1 MKSRVYFFPLLFL
14 FLFLAAALLVL
25 EQCKPKASASAESAQ
40 ASFTGDQ
47 SCQSCHAK
55 EHADWELSDH
65 RKAMAPA
72 NDTTVLG
79 DFSGVTYRADGV
91 TNRFF
96 KKDGRFFIETTEL
109 NGQANTYEVLYTFG
123 YRPLQQYLVAFPGGR
138 MQVTRASWDTDKKKW
153 FHQYAGQQMQPNDW
167 LHWTRG
173 GQNWNTMCASCH
185 STNLVKGYDAQA
197 DTFHTTYSA
206 INVGCE
212 SCHGPG
218 SSHIEYVQSAAFT
231 KGEKTPGAFL
241 RSLKNDTLAAFNTCM
256 PCHARKTGLEQD
268 PVFSRELMDHFI
280 LEIPRTEYFHADGQV
295 DDEDFIYTSF
305 LQSKMYHRN
314 VTCKSCHNPHS
325 GKLIAQGNA
334 MCLSCHQPSY
344 AEKSH
349 TGHEAALT
357 KVTCVSCHMPG
368 KFYME
373 NDYRHD
379 HSFRVPRPDLSA
391 KYGTPNACNDC
402 HKNKSAKWSAD
413 AVARWHGPR
422 RAYHFSED
430 LIPGSKGG
438 DSALRHLTRLAQD
451 TAVPGIVRATAVYY
465 LNQAVSPQA
474 LAQLLLSFRDE
485 DPQVRYR
492 ALQNIDVYP
501 PAQWMDAVGPMLSDP
516 VRAVRIASADAFLLV
531 PADRVPVAFR
541 DDFAKSKTE
550 LEAYLK
556 SQLDFASGNM
566 GMADFYLKQQDYG
579 NAERYYL
586 RGIRQD
592 SLMNYARLNLSSM
605 YNAQRRNDEAL
616 AILKD
621 AEKTDARNGRVNYQL
636 ALLLAEMNRIP
647 EAEAQFRKALANNHT
662 DPRLYYNYGV
672 LVQQQGKAK
681 EAERIFRE
689 GIRLQPMHEDLNY
702 ALAFLLMQL
711 KREADAR
718 EPARVLKTLSP
729 NNPNYQALFRAV
741 GI

>member
-1 MKSRVYFFPLLFL
+1 
-14 FLFLAAALLVL
+14 
-25 EQCKPKASASAESAQ
+25 
-40 ASFTGDQ
+40 
-47 SCQSCHAK
+47 
-55 EHADWELSDH
+55 
-65 RKAMAPA
+65 
-72 NDTTVLG
+72 
-79 DFSGVTYRADGV
+79 
-91 TNRFF
+91 
-96 KKDGRFFIETTEL
+96 
-109 NGQANTYEVLYTFG
+109 
-123 YRPLQQYLVAFPGGR
+123 
-138 MQVTRASWDTDKKKW
+138 
-153 FHQYAGQQMQPNDW
+153 
-167 LHWTRG
+167 
-173 GQNWNTMCASCH
+173 
-185 STNLVKGYDAQA
+185 
-197 DTFHTTYSA
+197 
-206 INVGCE
+206 
-212 SCHGPG
+212 
-218 SSHIEYVQSAAFT
+218 
-231 KGEKTPGAFL
+231 
-241 RSLKNDTLAAFNTCM
+241 
-256 PCHARKTGLEQD
+256 
-268 PVFSRELMDHFI
+268 
-280 LEIPRTEYFHADGQV
+280 
-295 DDEDFIYTSF
+295 
-305 LQSKMYHRN
+305 
-314 VTCKSCHNPHS
+314 
-325 GKLIAQGNA
+325 
-334 MCLSCHQPSY
+334 
-344 AEKSH
+344 
-349 TGHEAALT
+349 
-357 KVTCVSCHMPG
+357 MPG

-402 HKNKSAKWSAD
+402 HKDKSAKWSAD

-422 RAYHFSED
+422 RAYHFSDD

-465 LNQAVSPQA
+465 LNQTVGPQA

-516 VRAVRIASADAFLLV
+516 VRAVRIAAADAFLLV
-531 PADRVPVAFR
+531 PAEQVPVAFR

-621 AEKTDARNGRVNYQL
+621 AEKTDSRNGRVNYQL

-718 EPARVLKTLSP
+718 EPARVLKSV
-729 NNPNYQALFRAV
+729 NPGNPGYQALFRAV